1 MRNTRETFIFIAFF
15 VGVNQ
20 LAWILQAEAKP
31 PVVFFP
37 GYGLSV
43 MQVTVEGQTAFPSC
57 PGSGNYSLHYQSP
70 STQNGFDLTCMTQ
83 LLTLSYNN
91 ITRSFSNV
99 PGVTPMLQDFGSAAC
114 APFYE
119 PFFTALRDDGWTD
132 NVDLFG
138 ACYDWRMAPNVDAIA
153 GSNFVANVT
162 SLVTNAYLNNNNQK
176 VYLIGHSNG
185 PIMIQY
191 LLDVWT
197 QSFKDTYIGPFLS
210 FFPFV
215 NTPSDRYALFL

>member
-1 MRNTRETFIFIAFF
+1 MHSDRATFVFISFF
-15 VGVNQ
+15 VAVNQ
-20 LAWILQAEAKP
+20 LSWILPAEAKP

-43 MQVTVEGQTAFPSC
+43 MQVTVEGQTAYPSC
-57 PGSGNYSLHYQSP
+57 PASGNYSLHYQAAS
-70 STQNGFDLTCMTQ
+70 SQNGFDITCMTQ

-91 ITRSFSNV
+91 ITGAFSNV
-99 PGVTPMLQDFGSAAC
+99 PGVTPILQDFGSVAC

-119 PFFTALRDDGWTD
+119 PFFNALRDDGWTD

-138 ACYDWRMAPNVDAIA
+138 GCYDWRMAPNVNAIA
-153 GSNFVANVT
+153 GSNFVANMT
-162 SLVTNAYLNNNNQK
+162 TLVTNAYQNNNNQK

-197 QSFKDTYIGPFLS
+197 QSFKDTYIGTFF
-210 FFPFV
+210 FFPCR
-215 NTPSDRYALFL
+215 PPIDLLM